1 MRRIDWTL
9 GLGRDAWAWASY
21 DFANS
26 VFATTVIA
34 GFFPVFLDRY
44 WRGQMTHGQAFAL
57 LAWINAAV
65 ALVIATSA
73 PVLGAVAD
81 CGAHRKRFVA
91 LFLALG
97 VAATAALAVPG
108 KGLALA
114 ALALFGTGSLGYIG
128 GNVFYDAL
136 LPHVARPSQLDRT
149 SALGYALGYV
159 GGGVLFAANLAM
171 IEKPHWFGL
180 ADSAAGVKAA
190 FVSVAVWWALFALP
204 LLLGVR
210 EPRTGLSMGKALR
223 AGLHQFR
230 AIALRLR
237 TLPVLLGFLIV
248 YWFYIDGVNSVF
260 KLAVGFGLA
269 VGLPAGALL
278 LALLVTQFVAFPA
291 ALAFGVIGER
301 LGPRVGITIGL
312 VVYVGVVVYA
322 AFIRHPWEFFLLA
335 VLVGLVQGGTQSLS
349 RSLYARLVPRE
360 ESAAFFGFYGLTGK
374 FSAILGPLMV
384 GLIQS
389 LTGRPRLAVAAI
401 AVLFVVGLVGLW
413 LLPLG
418 RAAVNAGVSGVAGG

>member
-1 MRRIDWTL
+1 MRKFDWTL

-44 WRGQMTHGQAFAL
+44 WRGDIGHGEAFAL
-57 LAWINAAV
+57 LAWVNAAV
-65 ALVIATSA
+65 AFVIALGA

-91 LFLALG
+91 MFLVPG
-97 VAATAALAVPG
+97 VAATATLALPG
-108 KGLALA
+108 KGLALI
-114 ALALFGTGSLGYIG
+114 ALALFGAGSLGFVG

-136 LPHVARPSQLDRT
+136 LPHVARRSQLDRV
-149 SALGYALGYV
+149 SALGYALGYL
-159 GGGVLFAANLAM
+159 GGGLLFAVNLAM
-171 IEKPHWFGL
+171 IEKPQLFGL
-180 ADSAAGVKAA
+180 ADAGEGIKAA
-190 FVSVAVWWALFALP
+190 FVSAAVWWGLFALP
-204 LLLGVR
+204 LFLGVR
-210 EPRTGLSMGKALR
+210 EPRTGLSARQALA
-223 AGLHQFR
+223 AGLARFR
-230 AIALRLR
+230 STVLRLR
-237 TLPVLLGFLIV
+237 TLPVLLGFLVV
-248 YWFYIDGVNSVF
+248 YWLYIDGVNSVF

-269 VGLPAGALL
+269 VGLPSGKLL

-301 LGPRVGITIGL
+301 VGPRAGITLGL
-312 VVYVGVVVYA
+312 VVYLGVVVYA
-322 AFIRHPWEFFLLA
+322 AFITSPWEFFVLA

-360 ESAAFFGFYGLTGK
+360 ESAAFFGFYGLMGK
-374 FSAILGPLMV
+374 FSAIFGPLIV
-384 GLIQS
+384 GIVQTA
-389 LTGRPRLAVAAI
+389 TGSPRLAVAAI
-401 AVLFVVGLVGLW
+401 AFLFLAGLVGLW

-418 RAAVNAGVSGVAGG
+418 RAAISAGAGGA